1 MFAFSQHILIL
12 IFEARQAFYTPEN
25 NNKPC
30 LYLIAKWTQISSF
43 AINIHHKHL
52 YESLTSQATY
62 LKEHLLWCCVS
73 STHYILAGLCINILI
88 PNTGLP
94 HIMCLD
100 NAIQI
105 ID

>member
-73 STHYILAGLCINILI
+73 STRYILAGLCRY
-88 PNTGLP
+88 
-94 HIMCLD
+94 
-100 NAIQI
+100 
-105 ID
+105 